1 MPGTAPAPGP
11 LAGPGRTRQL
21 KVLDLPEPGPG
32 QPVSLA
38 RQRPGLEDAV
48 LDHVLREHPRLARE
62 LWRWLDT
69 PAVAAGYAT
78 PRVAR
83 IADVLV
89 RRSVRHGRAVFLNQL
104 PGLVD
109 AGGARRR
116 LAMTLLE
123 RTVRDPVVGGRVR
136 LQLAR
141 WARHGQTSRPLV
153 AAIAEVC
160 AGALGEQ
167 YPTVALATLR
177 EILLRRDASGAEAAL
192 AALVRLAGSGQHRRL
207 VLHLLVRWMGH
218 THHRYAGGCG
228 FLRLMRPD
236 PGSVGLRL
244 ADDAQA
250 DPQVL
255 GLLRVGWQR
264 VRATGVPPHQV
275 AELVSAWECAARRGA
290 LRRDLAADL
299 LVLAVEE
306 DTRQL
311 VARRPGD
318 RDRPDAT
325 MELLQRVYAL
335 RRGR

>member
-1 MPGTAPAPGP
+1 
-11 LAGPGRTRQL
+11 
-21 KVLDLPEPGPG
+21 
-32 QPVSLA
+32 
-38 RQRPGLEDAV
+38 
-48 LDHVLREHPRLARE
+48 
-62 LWRWLDT
+62 
-69 PAVAAGYAT
+69 
-78 PRVAR
+78 
-83 IADVLV
+83 
-89 RRSVRHGRAVFLNQL
+89 
-104 PGLVD
+104 
-109 AGGARRR
+109 
-116 LAMTLLE
+116 MTLLE

-141 WARHGQTSRPLV
+141 WARHSQTSRPLV
-153 AAIAEVC
+153 AAIAEIC

-177 EILLRRDASGAEAAL
+177 EILLRRDAGGTEAAL
-192 AALVRLAGSGQHRRL
+192 AALTRLAGSDQHRRL
-207 VLHLLVRWMGH
+207 VLNTLVRWMGH
-218 THHRYAGGCG
+218 THHRYAGGRG

-236 PGSVGLRL
+236 PGSVGLQL

-264 VRATGVPPHQV
+264 VRSTGVSPHQV

-311 VARRPGD
+311 VARRTGD
-318 RDRPDAT
+318 HDRPDGT
-325 MELLQRVYAL
+325 VELLQRVYAL